1 MKGDQLDEIC
11 LRDSKVNKSK
21 IVILIITKI
30 DTQKKKEAKT
40 KNIPLVFP
48 MCRQMIENRTF
59 SSASCIS
66 LFIYHT

>member
-11 LRDSKVNKSK
+11 LRDSEVKKSK
-21 IVILIITKI
+21 IVILIIMKI
-30 DTQKKKEAKT
+30 DTQKKKAKT
-40 KNIPLVFP
+40 KNILLVFP
-48 MCRQMIENRTF
+48 MCRQMIGNRTF

>member
-30 DTQKKKEAKT
+30 DTQKKKKQKLKT
-40 KNIPLVFP
+40 
-48 MCRQMIENRTF
+48 
-59 SSASCIS
+59 
-66 LFIYHT
+66 YHSFFQCVGK